1 MSATHPKPARRK
13 LRWPL
18 LGALALVAGL
28 LVWRFAPPA
37 WFGEVPT
44 TRIEGALVR
53 RGPLLISVL
62 ARGDLA
68 AADSVDLKSEVE
80 GRTTILSL
88 LPEGS
93 RVKEGDLVCELD
105 ATPLIEKRFQQQI
118 AVRNAEAAYVKAKQ
132 NFEIQRSQNRSDL
145 AKSNQTLEFARL
157 DLRKFQEG
165 ERDSQLE
172 KSRQAIDLAKEDAAR
187 ARTKLDWSEKLAGK
201 GFLTSS
207 ELEADRIAEHRAAIV
222 LQQATRDL
230 DLLERFQ
237 LPRTEAELLAAREE
251 AEFERERVELQAK
264 ARIVDFEADL
274 STNEAKLGLETEKL
288 SKLELQIEK
297 ARIRAP
303 RAGLL
308 IYAQLDSDEPPI
320 QEGTEVRERQ
330 TIASI
335 PSAEGMTARVKL
347 HESVLEQ
354 VSLGLPCTI
363 TVDALPGKS
372 FEGKVAFVALLPDQ
386 NSRWSN
392 PNARWYRTDVA
403 ILGGSADMRPGMSCA
418 ITVRME
424 EIPDA
429 IYVPSQAV
437 FRDGDANVSYVLRA
451 GAVEVR
457 PVTVGRY
464 NVENVQIH
472 SGLAEGEMVLLSR
485 PGDLGEQR
493 EQPEETDPPLAVE
506 QSTASAPGAQP
517 ARE

>member
-1 MSATHPKPARRK
+1 MSPTHSTPARR

-18 LGALALVAGL
+18 LGALALAAGL
-28 LVWRFAPPA
+28 LFWRAAPPE
-37 WFGEVPT
+37 WFGAAPVAKL
-44 TRIEGALVR
+44 EGALVR

-93 RVKEGDLVCELD
+93 RVEQGDLVCELD

-118 AVRNAEAAYVKAKQ
+118 AVRNAEAAFVKAKQ
-132 NFEIQRSQNRSDL
+132 NFEIQQSQNRSDL
-145 AKSNQTLEFARL
+145 AKASQTLEFARQ
-157 DLRKFQEG
+157 DLRKFLEG
-165 ERDSQLE
+165 ERDSLLE
-172 KSRQAIDLAKEDAAR
+172 KTKQAIDLAKEDAAR
-187 ARTKLDWSEKLAGK
+187 ARTKLDWSEKLAAK
-201 GFLTSS
+201 GFLTNS
-207 ELEADRIAEHRAAIV
+207 ELETDRIAEHRAAIV

-237 LPRTEAELLAAREE
+237 LPRTEAELIAAREE

-274 STNEAKLGLETEKL
+274 RTNEAKLGLETEKL

-335 PSAEGMTARVKL
+335 PSADGMTARVKL

-354 VSLGLPCTI
+354 VSIGLPCTI

-403 ILGGSADMRPGMSCA
+403 ILSGSPDMRPGMSCA

-429 IYVPSQAV
+429 IYVPAQAV
-437 FRDGDANVSYVLRA
+437 FRDRDANVSYVSTPTGIEQRT
-451 GAVEVR
+451 VS
-457 PVTVGRY
+457 VGRY
-464 NVENVQIH
+464 NVESVQILG
-472 SGLAEGEMVLLSR
+472 GLSEGETVLLSR
-485 PGDLGEQR
+485 PGHLGQEREEPGAPEPIADEQ
-493 EQPEETDPPLAVE
+493 
-506 QSTASAPGAQP
+506 ASASASRAP
-517 ARE
+517 AGRE